1 MTRNQRQTL
10 GIVLV
15 VGLLAFIWWAV
26 KSRDTKAAADAAA
39 AAAKVQ
45 PKIKTRAIVVARKDI
60 EKRKEITKDMVVV
73 KEVDEKFV
81 PRKGAAEKLEDV
93 VNKVTLT
100 PIYAGEMMMEKR
112 FASRASLQALSF
124 LIKKGKRAV
133 SIEVKTENAVA
144 GFLKKGNYVDVNVT
158 LRKPGKERQ
167 EQFTE
172 TILQG
177 VKIIAVNTSV
187 DVGGK
192 TPEKKNP
199 KKKDEKD
206 GPSAAHR
213 AVGVGVV
220 TLELTPAQVEKLVL
234 AKLVAKEVQLALRSG
249 LDPPPD
255 TDAGV
260 EKNSNMVDAYKIF
273 ADAQA
278 QTTPR
283 ENKADVLEPSKI
295 QMIRGRAKRVMTIE

>member
-15 VGLLAFIWWAV
+15 VCLLGFIWWAMR
-26 KSRDTKAAADAAA
+26 SRRDQAAAKAAAEAAQ
-39 AAAKVQ
+39 AK
-45 PKIKTRAIVVARKDI
+45 PKIKLRSVVVARKDI

-100 PIYAGEMMMEKR
+100 PIYAGEMMMDKR
-112 FASRASLQALSF
+112 YASRESLQALSF
-124 LIKKGKRAV
+124 LIKRGRRAV
-133 SIEVKTENAVA
+133 SITVNTADAVG
-144 GFLKKGNYVDVNVT
+144 GFLQKGNYVDVNVT
-158 LRKPGKERQ
+158 LRKQGQGRQ

-177 VKIIAVNTSV
+177 AKIIAVNTSV
-187 DVGGK
+187 NVGGK
-192 TPEKKNP
+192 EDEKSKA
-199 KKKDEKD
+199 KKKDEKE

-234 AKLVAKEVQLALRSG
+234 AKLVAKDVQLALRSG
-249 LDPPPD
+249 FDPPPENPD
-255 TDAGV
+255 EVDQNRIDAWGL
-260 EKNSNMVDAYKIF
+260 F
-273 ADAQA
+273 AVAQE

-283 ENKADVLEPSKI
+283 ASKGADEEPSKI
-295 QMIRGRAKRVMTIE
+295 QMIKGRAKQVMTIE